1 MNIQETL
8 IPDVTPENIETNKVM
23 IANNI
28 IGNVYPLFD
37 EVYQAKIKR
46 ANSLK
51 NEIKKRKLTM
61 KEEKDTMEQLVKSY
75 QKEKQIS
82 KILER
87 INKLISAGLTHDPSL
102 KHETVILLKIID
114 KLPKEKLEQQYLK
127 LSQLLSK
134 RFSR

>member
-1 MNIQETL
+1 MNIKETS
-8 IPDVTPENIETNKVM
+8 IPDVTPENVEMNKIM

-37 EVYQAKIKR
+37 EVYQAKMERVK
-46 ANSLK
+46 SLK
-51 NEIKKRKLTM
+51 NEVKKRKLNM
-61 KEEKDTMEQLVKSY
+61 KTEKETMEQLVKSY

-82 KILER
+82 KILGR
-87 INKLISAGLTHDPSL
+87 INKLIAAGLTYDPSL

>member
-8 IPDVTPENIETNKVM
+8 IPDVTPENIEENKII

-37 EVYQAKIKR
+37 EVYQAKVDRVR
-46 ANSLK
+46 ALK
-51 NEIKKRKLTM
+51 NQVKKKKLNM
-61 KEEKDTMEQLVKSY
+61 KTQKDTMEQLVKSY
-75 QKEKQIS
+75 HKEKQIS

-87 INKLISAGLTHDPSL
+87 IKKLISAGLTYDPSL

-114 KLPKEKLEQQYLK
+114 KLPKDKLEQQYTK